1 MEAAARLA
9 HLPAHPAIWRG
20 SDLAATRFKS
30 IESGFA
36 PLDAQLPSG
45 GWPVG
50 LLTELMPAH
59 EGIGELRIL
68 GSALAS
74 LSARGR
80 QLAWIAP
87 PHTPYAPA
95 LAAAGIDTSK
105 LVIVKTRCEQDALWA
120 AEQALA
126 SNACGAV
133 LAWLRGG
140 KSAVKFQELRR
151 LQLAAESGQAL
162 ALLFRPPEAERE
174 SSPAA
179 LRIALETCD
188 GGLAVHIVKRR
199 GAPFAGRIVL
209 PAHAVAQR
217 KKGASNVVDRNPS
230 SPAAAGNLPER
241 LAAA

>member
-1 MEAAARLA
+1 MDAAARLA
-9 HLPAHPAIWRG
+9 HLPSHPAIWRG
-20 SDLAATRFKS
+20 SDLAATRFGS
-30 IESGFA
+30 VPSGFA
-36 PLDAQLPSG
+36 ELDARLPGG

-68 GSALAS
+68 GAALAS
-74 LSARGR
+74 LSASGR
-80 QLAWIAP
+80 KLAWIAP

-95 LAAAGIDTSK
+95 LAAAGIDASK
-105 LVIVKTRCEQDALWA
+105 LVIVKTRSEKDALWA

-133 LAWLRGG
+133 LAWLP
-140 KSAVKFQELRR
+140 KAKFQELRR

-162 ALLFRPPEAERE
+162 AVLFRPPESERE

-179 LRIALETCD
+179 LRLSLATCE
-188 GGLAVHIVKRR
+188 GGLAVHVIKRR

-209 PAHAVAQR
+209 PALAVAQR
-217 KKGASNVVDRNPS
+217 KKVVSHALDRDSS